1 MFKNVLV
8 GIDGGPHG
16 RDAAALASS
25 LLARGGTMT
34 LVHVHPGALR
44 PTTAITPGLAREEEA
59 ASMELLER
67 ERTASGVEAQLASV
81 LATSPGRGLHEEA
94 ERQRA
99 DLLVVGSCS
108 RGRSGRVFIGDDA
121 RAAMNGAPCAV
132 AIAARELSQRAPLL
146 ARIAVGYDGSPES
159 EAALLAARELAA
171 ADGAR
176 IIALES
182 VSPQVYGPVGLGAPI
197 VDNTAALI
205 EEAEL
210 RLDAL
215 VGVERRAVPG
225 LAGDELAVLSGEVD
239 LIVVGSRGYGPVRRI
254 VHGSTSNYLERHARC
269 SLLVVPRTTASPAIS
284 TRAA

>member
-16 RDAAALASS
+16 RDAAALACS
-25 LLARGGTMT
+25 LVARGGILT
-34 LVHVHPGALR
+34 LAHVHPGALR
-44 PTTAITPGLAREEEA
+44 GTTAITPGLAQEEEA
-59 ASMELLER
+59 TSLDLLER
-67 ERTASGVEAQLASV
+67 ERTATGVEAQLASV

-94 ERQRA
+94 ERRQA

-108 RGRSGRVFIGDDA
+108 HGLGGRVFIGDDA

-132 AIAARELSQRAPLL
+132 AIAARGFSQRLPALE
-146 ARIAVGYDGSPES
+146 RIAVGFDGSPES
-159 EAALLAARELAA
+159 EAALAAARGLAA
-171 ADGAR
+171 AGGVR

-182 VSPQVYGPVGLGAPI
+182 VSPQVYGPVGLAAPI

-215 VGVERRAVPG
+215 AGVERRAVPG
-225 LAGDELAVLSGEVD
+225 LAGEELAVLSGEVD
-239 LIVVGSRGYGPVRRI
+239 LIVVGSRGYGPIRRMVR
-254 VHGSTSNYLERHARC
+254 GSTSNYLERHARC
-269 SLLVVPRTTASPAIS
+269 SLLVVPRTAIS
-284 TRAA
+284 AAAPARAA